1 MVSQDPIEEH
11 HGHWVGYSYYPKLNL
26 LNVICRYDTYHDTMH
41 KSKSVGA
48 LVASLNQSLTRF
60 ISSANLH
67 DSPNS
72 ELDNTMKPAVM
83 KALRKYRDVNGCL
96 PERIIMYRYVTVFL

>member
-1 MVSQDPIEEH
+1 
-11 HGHWVGYSYYPKLNL
+11 
-26 LNVICRYDTYHDTMH
+26 MH

-96 PERIIMYRYVTVFL
+96 PERIIMYRSVLLQYLCSSQFLIILLSGMAWVMVRFPT